1 MHLQV
6 SDLQR
11 SIEYYSGVLGLRVLS
26 GSSGSAEL
34 GAYGDETPIVMLHER
49 PGARPVPRRG
59 LLGLYH
65 FAILL
70 PDASG
75 ARPVCAAPRHTRR
88 VRGQRGP
95 CRQ

>member
-1 MHLQV
+1 MPTTPFGIPPPSFRLPDDTRIGRVHLQV

-34 GAYGDETPIVMLHER
+34 GAHGDETPIVMLHER

-59 LLGLYH
+59 LLGL
-65 FAILL
+65 
-70 PDASG
+70 
-75 ARPVCAAPRHTRR
+75 
-88 VRGQRGP
+88 
-95 CRQ
+95 